1 MNNQLYPFERNRYY
15 PGKMLTTADFQAEQD
30 YYINK
35 SRFMNSL
42 MYGAGIV
49 CGLSVV
55 SLDDLSILIESGVAI
70 DGTGREIVVDSSVV
84 RKLSAIEGFSEL
96 KSNNA
101 TLCVRFKED
110 PVHTVYSVS
119 HQDSDKDYEYNRISE
134 GYEFFLTEKKGKIK
148 DYELQTEFLLRETL
162 VKSENYLF
170 EIIVPAIV
178 SKGRNVRIVLSAKK
192 LSDENVRFS
201 GKGVLEI
208 PVFTTPEG
216 KHELEIGVDDLL
228 LEKDEVWRKDYWVKV
243 EDIPADETNIIL
255 KSSSM
260 NAFENDTAVTAV
272 QSFTQKIRLTKDSPL
287 ELVNDEI
294 GRMNLEMRGMG
305 GEKNMIRLADI
316 RITRTDNSYLIDG
329 ISESR
334 CRKHI
339 AAPSQELLR
348 SHYIE
353 YFDKSV
359 ELSAGNRES
368 AAVGTEKRT
377 SAPVGNMP
385 EMATGVLEIPVGRG
399 VRPGDIRFSGEIA
412 HGLGKGNVYVEVGY
426 EHISDDR
433 SLGGNAKSTIYG
445 DPSLFSSKGRDLSK
459 VETAVRVL
467 NDKGTFVVAAKVNG
481 NIDHLVLSFRW
492 VAIKFPAGNE
502 LELIEDYYDKSITA
516 ETPTVTM
523 GTKESHFFGVKF
535 NNMDTCSI
543 TYELTAPGSGEISAD
558 GIYTAPSKEGVYE
571 IHIYCTD
578 MPVICTYAYA
588 IVKHRN
594 ETENKGTGST
604 AADAAAA
611 APSLPVTPEIPA
623 ALDIGST
630 LK

>member
-55 SLDDLSILIESGVAI
+55 SLDDLSILVESGVAI

-96 KSNNA
+96 KGNTA
-101 TLCVRFKED
+101 TLCVRFKEE
-110 PVHTVYSVS
+110 PVHTVYSVG
-119 HQDSDKDYEYNRISE
+119 HKDSDKDYEYNRISE
-134 GYEFFLTEKKGKIK
+134 GYEFFLTEKKGRVR
-148 DYELQTEFLLRETL
+148 DYEIQTEFLLKETL
-162 VKSENYLF
+162 FKSENYVV
-170 EIIVPAIV
+170 EIMIPAIV

-192 LSDENVRFS
+192 LSSEPVRFS
-201 GKGVLEI
+201 GKGILEI
-208 PVFTTPEG
+208 PVFATPDG
-216 KHELEIGVDDLL
+216 AHELEVGMDDLT
-228 LEKDEVWRKDYWVKV
+228 LEKGEVCRKDYWVKV
-243 EDIPADETNIIL
+243 QDVPADETNIIL
-255 KSSSM
+255 KSGSM
-260 NAFENDTAVTAV
+260 SAFENDSAVPAI
-272 QSFTQKIRLTKDSPL
+272 QSFSQKIRLTKDSPL

-329 ISESR
+329 ISESSS
-334 CRKHI
+334 RKHI
-339 AAPSQELLR
+339 AAPAQELMR

-353 YFDKSV
+353 YFEKSV
-359 ELSAGNRES
+359 ELSGGLSEVVTGSSENQPAS
-368 AAVGTEKRT
+368 KSGT
-377 SAPVGNMP
+377 GP
-385 EMATGVLEIPVGRG
+385 EMATGILEIPLGRG
-399 VRPGDIRFSGEIA
+399 VRPGDIRYSGEIA
-412 HGLGKGNVYVEVGY
+412 HGLGKGNVYVEIGY
-426 EHISDDR
+426 EHISDDK

-445 DPSLFSSKGRDLSK
+445 DPSLFDTKGRELSN

-467 NDKGTFVVAAKVNG
+467 NDKGTFVVAAKPLGAV
-481 NIDHLVLSFRW
+481 DRLVLTYRW

-502 LELIEDYYDKSITA
+502 LELIEDYYDKSISA

-535 NNMDTCSI
+535 NNMDACSI

-558 GIYTAPSKEGVYE
+558 GIYTAPNKEGVYE

-588 IVKHRN
+588 IVKFRN
-594 ETENKGTGST
+594 AGDNGS
-604 AADAAAA
+604 AGSGDAM
-611 APSLPVTPEIPA
+611 V
-623 ALDIGST
+623 LDKESRMR
-630 LK
+630 